1 MLLFSLGCFEISYD
15 ESVLLVT
22 IYTSWIRTS
31 LSSSRI
37 SCTKTWTWVH
47 INKSSVVLFS
57 KRKLLDTACPSFWS
71 FFLLYIFLSSSH
83 SCWGIINKASPESFP
98 SSVQLTSPRNCP
110 LPYTNASACENKI
123 KANFSI
129 KLVQIGRQQ
138 CTYPCTTIPPISK
151 STENFSFSL
160 FSLACSILP
169 TCPLH
174 LLLLGY
180 LMLLVKPSS
189 WNRTSF
195 SLISLLFSTK
205 TVVTLWREIRAK
217 CKLQNTLYSITICTE
232 HSPSWEADSF
242 WTSQENPCIL

>member
-1 MLLFSLGCFEISYD
+1 MF
-15 ESVLLVT
+15 
-22 IYTSWIRTS
+22 
-31 LSSSRI
+31 
-37 SCTKTWTWVH
+37 
-47 INKSSVVLFS
+47 FS
-57 KRKLLDTACPSFWS
+57 KRKLLDTVCPFWS
-71 FFLLYIFLSSSH
+71 FFLPYIFLSSSH
-83 SCWGIINKASPESFP
+83 SCWGIINKASPESFT

-189 WNRTSF
+189 SNRASF
-195 SLISLLFSTK
+195 SLISPLFSAK
-205 TVVTLWREIRAK
+205 TVVTLRREIRGK
-217 CKLQNTLYSITICTE
+217 CELQNTFYSITICTE
-232 HSPSWEADSF
+232 HRSSRESDSF
-242 WTSQENPCIL
+242 WASKENPLFYETWNFITVFAKAPSRILWSDILKISEVFCDESILLYFQIFFISE

>member
-1 MLLFSLGCFEISYD
+1 MF
-15 ESVLLVT
+15 
-22 IYTSWIRTS
+22 
-31 LSSSRI
+31 
-37 SCTKTWTWVH
+37 
-47 INKSSVVLFS
+47 FS
-57 KRKLLDTACPSFWS
+57 KLKLLDTVCPSFWS
-71 FFLLYIFLSSSH
+71 FLLPYIFLSSSH

-98 SSVQLTSPRNCP
+98 SSAQLTSPRNCP

-151 STENFSFSL
+151 STENFSFPF

-189 WNRTSF
+189 SNRTTF
-195 SLISLLFSTK
+195 SLISPLFSAK
-205 TVVTLWREIRAK
+205 TVVTLWREIRGN
-217 CKLQNTLYSITICTE
+217 CKLQNTFYSITICTE

-242 WTSQENPCIL
+242 WASKENPRILWNPEFYYRFRKRTQQDIMKWRIPYIWNILWRTCFIILPKKKT